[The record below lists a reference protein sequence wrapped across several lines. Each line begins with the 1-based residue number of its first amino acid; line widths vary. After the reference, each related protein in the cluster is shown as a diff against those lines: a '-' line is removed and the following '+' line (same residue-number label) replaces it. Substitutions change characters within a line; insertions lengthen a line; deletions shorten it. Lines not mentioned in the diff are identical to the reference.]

1 MLYLLLYFKRG
12 LSSGY
17 IILVAIFAA
26 YFEYNRSMK
35 YTILLMCTVILAAGC
50 AGVTSPTA
58 EKVTLYE
65 DENALPAGCTQL
77 GEVTASVCANTTPC
91 PAEVMKKDLRERA
104 YIDYGADAVLLS
116 NTTLSGTEVVGYG
129 IAYSCK

>member
-1 MLYLLLYFKRG
+1 MRYL
-12 LSSGY
+12 
-17 IILVAIFAA
+17 IF
-26 YFEYNRSMK
+26 
-35 YTILLMCTVILAAGC
+35 LMCAVTLAGGC

-58 EKVTLYE
+58 EHVILYMDESTLPGE
-65 DENALPAGCTQL
+65 CEPL

-104 YIDYGADAVLLS
+104 FFDYGANAVLLS

-129 IAYSCK
+129 IAYSCD